1 MATCFYRKMRLL
13 TNWILQVTLQSG
25 AVYIITN
32 NLDLTHSY
40 DTFRSHDKKSK
51 SYSLGN
57 TQVDKSKS
65 LKKKLGRLD
74 ISIYSYVFNVKSEIK
89 LVYSYQAN
97 SFIDNIFVSSFEPMV
112 LSSFQYKKLNL
123 ADI

>member
-1 MATCFYRKMRLL
+1 MRLL

-32 NLDLTHSY
+32 NLDLTSQ
-40 DTFRSHDKKSK
+40 DKKFK

-89 LVYSYQAN
+89 LVCSYQAN

-123 ADI
+123 AEI